1 MGLFKRV
8 IPKGVESIS
17 FSELSD
23 ALWYGVVNI
32 ETAELRIATKIPET
46 NEETAGPNTFSI
58 QTGDGDG
65 DYPVFALDEAAWI
78 DDPNPQRKAW
88 GVCIPF
94 FRGFDDYCRK
104 TLVEE
109 SEDGIVNLSS
119 FTLGY
124 FPEQQEQ
131 LVSGKCISYVANLTV
146 DDLLYVFDSSSKRGS
161 GNVFVDIPLHS
172 GSYRVYLIE
181 DTVRN
186 LQLDEYM
193 KEAYTPEEW
202 SEQFDDYDVVRVLL
216 VVHEDKIGLLNKKI
230 YPLNSGIPQEIS
242 KRLEGKDV
250 NAKAVDGP
258 GSYNA
263 VMKSLWI
270 SIWSTRY
277 LHATSWNIQGLTFP
291 PKFAKEFELIL
302 DDAYKASDPNQKID
316 VEWCVNRRGI
326 FKTDI
331 TLSSKAL
338 RDRLSLN

>member
-8 IPKGVESIS
+8 TPKEVESIN
-17 FSELSD
+17 FPGLSD

-32 ETAELRIATKIPET
+32 ETAELRIATKIPEVYEAT
-46 NEETAGPNTFSI
+46 VGPNTFSI

-78 DDPNPQRKAW
+78 DDPNPQRRAW
-88 GVCIPF
+88 GICIPF
-94 FRGFDDYCRK
+94 FRGFDEICHN

-109 SEDGIVNLSS
+109 SYDGIVNLSS

-124 FPEQQEQ
+124 FPDQQEQ
-131 LVSGKCISYVANLTV
+131 LVSGKRISYVGDLTV
-146 DDLLYVFDSSSKRGS
+146 DDLLFVFDSSSQRGS

-186 LQLDEYM
+186 LKMDEYM

-216 VVHEDKIGLLNKKI
+216 IVHEEKIGLLNKKI
-230 YPLNSGIPQEIS
+230 YPLNSGLLQEIS
-242 KRLEGKDV
+242 MRLEGKDV
-250 NAKAVDGP
+250 ATKAVPGP

-263 VMKSLWI
+263 VMKNFWI

-291 PKFAKEFELIL
+291 PKFAQEFESIL
-302 DDAYKASDPNQKID
+302 EDVSKESDPNQKID

-326 FKTDI
+326 LKSDI
-331 TLSSKAL
+331 KLSSKAL
-338 RDRLSLN
+338 KERLS

>member
-46 NEETAGPNTFSI
+46 NEEIAGPNTFSI

-109 SEDGIVNLSS
+109 SEDGVVNLSS

-124 FPEQQEQ
+124 FPDQQEQ

-161 GNVFVDIPLHS
+161 GNFFVDIPLHS

-202 SEQFDDYDVVRVLL
+202 SEQFDEYDVVRVLL
-216 VVHEDKIGLLNKKI
+216 IVHEEKIGLLNKKI

-250 NAKAVDGP
+250 NAKAVAGP

>member
-1 MGLFKRV
+1 M
-8 IPKGVESIS
+8 IPKGVETIS
-17 FSELSD
+17 FSGLTD

-32 ETAELRIATKIPET
+32 ETAELRIATTIPESSK
-46 NEETAGPNTFSI
+46 ETAGPNTFSI

-78 DDPNPQRKAW
+78 DDPDPQRKAW

-94 FRGFDDYCRK
+94 FRGFDEYCHK

-109 SEDGIVNLSS
+109 SDDGGVSLSS

-124 FPEQQEQ
+124 FPDQQEQ
-131 LVSGKCISYVANLTV
+131 LVSGKRISYVGELTV
-146 DDLLYVFDSSSKRGS
+146 DDLLYVFDGNSQRGS
-161 GNVFVDIPLHS
+161 GNAIVDIPLHS
-172 GSYRVYLIE
+172 GGYRVYLIE

-186 LQLDEYM
+186 LQMDEYM
-193 KEAYTPEEW
+193 QEAYTPEEW

-216 VVHEDKIGLLNKKI
+216 VVHEEKIGLLNKKI

-250 NAKAVDGP
+250 AAKAVPGP
-258 GSYNA
+258 GSFNA

-277 LHATSWNIQGLTFP
+277 LHSTTWYIQVLTFP
-291 PKFAKEFELIL
+291 LIFAKINT
-302 DDAYKASDPNQKID
+302 KKQ
-316 VEWCVNRRGI
+316 
-326 FKTDI
+326 
-331 TLSSKAL
+331 
-338 RDRLSLN
+338 